1 MPEHRH
7 FIDEITFEGVGKRYM
22 FEWVLK
28 EFTYTFIKGNCYGI
42 TGPNGSG
49 KSTLMKMLS
58 GFSTPSKGQI
68 EFKSAGSKISIGEV
82 FNSVTFA
89 APYIELIEEM
99 TVQELMDFHHVLRP
113 FKDYDLTIK
122 ALKDLPFKGLV
133 QKRIG
138 ELSSGMRQRIKLLLA
153 IMTDTSV
160 ILLDEP
166 GSNLDEQGKG
176 WFEDLLKSQM
186 SGRITI
192 IASNE
197 AEDLKLAQSQINIAD
212 YK

>member
-1 MPEHRH
+1 M
-7 FIDEITFEGVGKRYM
+7 
-22 FEWVLK
+22 
-28 EFTYTFIKGNCYGI
+28 
-42 TGPNGSG
+42 
-49 KSTLMKMLS
+49 
-58 GFSTPSKGQI
+58 
-68 EFKSAGSKISIGEV
+68 
-82 FNSVTFA
+82 
-89 APYIELIEEM
+89 
-99 TVQELMDFHHVLRP
+99 
-113 FKDYDLTIK
+113 IK

-186 SGRITI
+186 SGKITI